1 MNWIA
6 KKAFDY
12 AKDNDLG
19 FEKAKN
25 SKYLYD
31 PLMTTAHPDY
41 DKCVS
46 QQKCEIG
53 FSKRLRMLSYSD
65 RKALRLAFHDC
76 VGYVNNPKESGCDG
90 CLNLDQNR
98 YLSKRR
104 CIPSYQ

>member
-31 PLMTTAHPDY
+31 PLMTTVHPDY

-46 QQKCEIG
+46 QQKCDKPFR
-53 FSKRLRMLSYSD
+53 FSKRIRSLMYSD

-76 VGYVNNPKESGCDG
+76 VGYVNSPKESGCDG

-98 YLSKRR
+98 YV
-104 CIPSYQ
+104 IH